1 MIIYHNNTSC
11 LKEYWLWQKVNI
23 YFKPNE
29 LSLSCTV
36 TVPEAVYLKNAFIS
50 CILGK
55 YVIYHFHSFILI
67 VSSKIESNN
76 TG

>member
-36 TVPEAVYLKNAFIS
+36 IVPEAVDLKNAEQDKLSFRAFW
-50 CILGK
+50 
-55 YVIYHFHSFILI
+55 VRMSFIIFTLL
-67 VSSKIESNN
+67 SL
-76 TG
+76 

>member
-11 LKEYWLWQKVNI
+11 LEEYWLWQKVNI

-36 TVPEAVYLKNAFIS
+36 IVPEAVDLKNAEQ
-50 CILGK
+50 GK
-55 YVIYHFHSFILI
+55 LSFRAFWVNMSFIIFTLL
-67 VSSKIESNN
+67 SL
-76 TG
+76 